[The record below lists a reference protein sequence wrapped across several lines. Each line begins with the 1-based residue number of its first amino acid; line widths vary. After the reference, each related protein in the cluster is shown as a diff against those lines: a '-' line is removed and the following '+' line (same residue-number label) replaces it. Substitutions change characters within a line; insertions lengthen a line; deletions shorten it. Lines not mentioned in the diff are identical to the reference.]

1 MLAAY
6 NRIQPCQTFANKER
20 KLLLLKQ
27 AMKLIILY
35 RNFRKERAEEILPG
49 TNALAYSAST
59 TKKKKRPITLTTGR
73 LHRPPRPQQGRVS
86 KVRQE
91 DPDPHRVLALR
102 LGHLLC
108 HHQAGV
114 EFIDILRA

>member
-1 MLAAY
+1 L
-6 NRIQPCQTFANKER
+6 RT
-20 KLLLLKQ
+20 
-27 AMKLIILY
+27 
-35 RNFRKERAEEILPG
+35 NFRIEWAKELLPG
-49 TNALAYSAST
+49 TNALAYYAAAST

-73 LHRPPRPQQGRVS
+73 LHCPPRPQQGRVS